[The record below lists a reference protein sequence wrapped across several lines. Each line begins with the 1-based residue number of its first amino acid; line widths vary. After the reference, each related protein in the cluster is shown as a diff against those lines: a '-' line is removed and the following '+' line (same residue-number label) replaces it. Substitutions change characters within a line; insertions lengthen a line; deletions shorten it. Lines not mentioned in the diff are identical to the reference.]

1 MKIED
6 KEILSV
12 WKKVLNIIKP
22 QLPEATY
29 EMCFASCEPTKIDGN
44 QFFIEVSNMFV
55 KGMIIDKHKILIE
68 GILSGLM
75 GFAVSLD
82 ITIRTTPILTR
93 KPENEKKQ
101 KKKSINK
108 KPAGIPL
115 NPKYT
120 FDSFVSG
127 KSNEFAYAVSNAA
140 SESPG
145 KLYNPLF
152 IYGGVGLG
160 KTHLLQAI
168 GHHILERK
176 PKTSLIY
183 VSAEEFMND
192 LISSIKN
199 KNTPEFRKKYRK
211 ADLLL
216 MDDVQLLAGRIQ
228 TQEEFFHTFN
238 ELFQRN
244 KQIVLTSDRPPKR
257 LAQMEDRLVNRFEHG
272 LIADVQPPDLELRIA
287 ILKKEAED
295 KEVEVTEEILAY
307 IAERVES
314 NIRELQG
321 AFTRLV
327 AYSSIEKSFITRE
340 LVDRILGDLIKFKKQ
355 KINVEYIKNLVA
367 DYYEVTVADLIS
379 KKRSNK
385 ITHPRQ
391 VAIYLIRTILDLP
404 LQLIGEKFGGRDH
417 TTIMHSISKIEDMM
431 NRNLEFKNEIE
442 IFEKN
447 LSI

>member
-6 KEILSV
+6 KEILSI
-12 WKKVLNIIKP
+12 WQKVLNIIKP
-22 QLPEATY
+22 QLPDATY
-29 EMCFASCEPTKIDGN
+29 EMCFVACEPTKIEGN

-55 KGMIIDKHKILIE
+55 KEMIIEKHKILTE
-68 GILSGLM
+68 GILSGIL
-75 GFAVSLD
+75 GFGVSLE
-82 ITIRTTPILTR
+82 IVIGKAPVMTR
-93 KPENEKKQ
+93 KPESEKKQ
-101 KKKSINK
+101 KKKKGK
-108 KPAGIPL
+108 KEPAGIPL

-127 KSNEFAYAVSNAA
+127 KSNEFAYAVSNAV

-145 KLYNPLF
+145 QIYNPLF

-168 GHHILERK
+168 GHHILNK
-176 PKTSLIY
+176 NPKTSLIY

-192 LISSIKN
+192 LIISIQN
-199 KNTPEFRKKYRK
+199 KKTPEFRKKYRK

-244 KQIVLTSDRPPKR
+244 KQIVLSSDRPPKR
-257 LAQMEDRLVNRFEHG
+257 LNKMEDRLVNRFEHG

-295 KEVEVTEEILAY
+295 KDVEVTEEILTY

-327 AYSSIEKSFITRE
+327 AYSSIEKCDINRD

-355 KINVEYIKNLVA
+355 KINVAYIQKLVA
-367 DYYEVTVADLIS
+367 DYYEISVNELIS

-385 ITHPRQ
+385 IALPRQ
-391 VAIYLIRTILDLP
+391 VSIYLIRKILDLP
-404 LQLIGEKFGGRDH
+404 LQQIGEKFGGRDH

-442 IFEKN
+442 NFEKN